1 MSWDS
6 RVIWSEGLFH
16 QPHHFQQADRHAE
29 AQLAGLAA
37 RTRPYL
43 WGFSELEID
52 REGLKFGK
60 FGLNSCA
67 GLTRDGTLFRVPQAE
82 EHPPALEVDDQVRD
96 TVVYLTVPARRQG
109 ASEVDI
115 SGAEQSGSR
124 LKPSE
129 IEVTDTMGKDRRPTT
144 VGVGTLRL
152 KFALESDDTT
162 DLLKIPVAR
171 IIEVRQDK
179 EIILDQ
185 SFIPTCMDV
194 RASSALSGHLREA
207 EGLLSHRITALA
219 GRLSESGL
227 SRGAAEISDFLLL
240 MTANRALPVVR
251 HLLTVENIH
260 PERLYRE
267 MVALVGEL
275 SSFMAADKTPPEFE
289 PYQHDNLT
297 GTFAPVMRVLRQYLS
312 AVLEQSAVSIALD
325 PRKYGIFVGIIANKK
340 LLSTSGFVLA
350 VAADI
355 PEEQVRRHFASQSKV
370 GPVEE
375 IRQLVNSALPGIGL
389 RPLSVAPRQIPYH
402 AGKVYFELEKSNA
415 LWGKMT
421 TSGGIAIHVAGEFPG
436 LKMELWAIRN
446 E

>member
-6 RVIWSEGLFH
+6 KVIWTEGLFL

-37 RTRPYL
+37 RSRPYL

-60 FGLNSCA
+60 FALNSCT
-67 GLTRDGTLFRVPQAE
+67 GLTRDGALFRVPHAE
-82 EHPPALEVDDQVRD
+82 AHPAALEVSEGVRD
-96 TVVYLTVPARRQG
+96 TVVHLTVPARRQG
-109 ASEVDI
+109 ATEIDVTAGD
-115 SGAEQSGSR
+115 QSASR
-124 LKPSE
+124 FRPSE

-144 VGVGTLRL
+144 VGIGTLRL
-152 KFALESDDTT
+152 KFALDSDDTS
-162 DLLKIPVAR
+162 DLLRIPLAR
-171 IIEVRQDK
+171 IIEVRPDK

-185 SFIPTCMDV
+185 SFIPTCLDV
-194 RASSALSGHLREA
+194 RASSTLSAHLRET
-207 EGLLSHRITALA
+207 EGLVSHRINALA
-219 GRLSESGL
+219 GRLSDSGL
-227 SRGAAEISDFLLL
+227 SRGAAEIQDFLLL
-240 MTANRALPVVR
+240 MTANRALPVIR
-251 HLLTVENIH
+251 HLLTIENVH

-267 MVALVGEL
+267 MVVLVGEL
-275 SSFMAADKTPPEFE
+275 ASFMASNKTPPEFE

-297 GTFAPVMRVLRQYLS
+297 VTFAPVIRMLRQYLS

-325 PRKYGIFVGIIANKK
+325 PRKYGISVGIIADKK
-340 LLSTSGFVLA
+340 LLANSGFVLA

-375 IRQLVNSALPGIGL
+375 IRQLVNSALPGIGM

-402 AGKVYFELEKSNA
+402 AGKVYFELEKANA

-436 LKMELWAIRN
+436 LKMDLWAIRN